1 MDLPRPLQIAFLCYC
16 FPSQHRRAVAAVVI
30 SHINFTARGIAFVYI
45 GSWGHINAMSCFVMK
60 EVGRGMEGLQDTSWS
75 FCGAAEDVNVSR
87 LVITVV
93 SIVN

>member
-1 MDLPRPLQIAFLCYC
+1 
-16 FPSQHRRAVAAVVI
+16 
-30 SHINFTARGIAFVYI
+30 
-45 GSWGHINAMSCFVMK
+45 MSCFVMK